1 MIYKIS
7 KKEKDM
13 AKKYNHGI
21 LVVHGIG
28 HPQKGETLEKQG
40 KPIIDSIKSIIDS
53 HNSYNSVSDII
64 TTLKDNENILDN
76 EEDLGN
82 EEDKKQKITRA
93 YEYNY
98 SDIDGNKNSILVEEA
113 HWSPPH
119 KELNKLVE
127 EEHLKWGAKNIK
139 ILSLIAGFHR
149 KNTKNNGAIDF
160 LSNIFY
166 FMWNITKFIFLL
178 GLLGLL
184 GFTSN
189 KFLLVIFITSM
200 ISFISF
206 YIFNKKFLL
215 LKLLKKHLNFIRP
228 PIVKSLI
235 NRLYNKYIES
245 PSFLVQVA
253 SNKKSEHRKTYESI
267 ILTKIKRMSKK
278 CESISIV
285 SHSQG
290 GFLTYEV
297 LSNKKAIKNV
307 RNIQSFYGVGSGL
320 NPIKFMESLNLLEIF
335 KLPVVYSIFVLITI
349 CCISYTIFSGLAL
362 YVLNIVMVNI
372 LKIIT
377 TSDAASKKLSDPPEE
392 FLNPVSAYLYI
403 IYLFLLIGYSLY
415 YSFLKRKY
423 IKKNTSL
430 HLLKPD
436 SIKEKWYEVT
446 DPTDIVGYSNLLLP
460 VGSVEE
466 KYVYAEGFSHVNYY
480 KESSLLPD
488 LIARDVL
495 EIDKDDNYSKC
506 LTQGF
511 FKDQISLTKSILTF
525 ALSILLSTFY
535 ILSSESDFSYEKFF
549 KYFENVIKGG
559 NIIEYF
565 ITVLLFCPFL
575 YSLSSLL
582 EKYIF
587 RGRRQ
592 AHILNKVRAGVIKID
607 DLLYY
612 KINKVKTFR
621 FFINSLSIVN
631 LVSFIHFYGLN
642 VHNSETTVGNI
653 IVVVYLSEFIFTI
666 YTRYNGRFDTFKIYL
681 IVSMAVSIAM
691 SLFIIVLFVIFYK
704 ANIYN
709 EYTEIFMLQAIILQ
723 AVCFVIR
730 IIFII
735 FCIRKD
741 TPY

>member
-1 MIYKIS
+1 MIYNIS

-64 TTLKDNENILDN
+64 TTLKDNDNILDN

-82 EEDKKQKITRA
+82 GEDKKRKITRA

-127 EEHLKWGAKNIK
+127 EKHLKWAAKNIK

-166 FMWNITKFIFLL
+166 FIWNITKFIFLL
-178 GLLGLL
+178 GLLG
-184 GFTSN
+184 FISN
-189 KFLLVIFITSM
+189 NFLLIII
-200 ISFISF
+200 ISLISF
-206 YIFNKKFLL
+206 YIFNKRFSL
-215 LKLLKKHLNFIRP
+215 LKLLKKHLNFTRP

-235 NRLYNKYIES
+235 NGLYNKYIES

-253 SNKKSEHRKTYESI
+253 SNKKSEYRKIYEGI

-320 NPIKFMESLNLLEIF
+320 NPIKFMESLNLLKLF
-335 KLPVVYSIFVLITI
+335 KLPIVFSTFVLITI
-349 CCISYTIFSGLAL
+349 YCILYTIFSGLAL
-362 YVLNIVMVNI
+362 YILSIVVSLIVNI
-372 LKIIT
+372 LIIIT
-377 TSDAASKKLSDPPEE
+377 TPDATFKKFPDPPEE

-415 YSFLKRKY
+415 YSFLKKEY

-460 VGSVEE
+460 DGSVEE
-466 KYVYAEGFSHVNYY
+466 KHVYAEGFSHVNYY

-488 LIARDVL
+488 LIARDIL

-525 ALSILLSTFY
+525 ALSILISTFY
-535 ILSSESDFSYEKFF
+535 ILSSELDFSYEKFF
-549 KYFENVIKGG
+549 KYFENVIKGD

-642 VHNSETTVGNI
+642 VHNSEPTVGNI
-653 IVVVYLSEFIFTI
+653 IVAVYLSEFIFTI
-666 YTRYNGRFDTFKIYL
+666 YTRYDGRFDTFKIYL
-681 IVSMAVSIAM
+681 IVSMAVS
-691 SLFIIVLFVIFYK
+691 LFIIVLFGIFYK

-709 EYTEIFMLQAIILQ
+709 VYTEVFMLHAIILQ
-723 AVCFVIR
+723 YVCSLIR
-730 IIFII
+730 IIVTIL
-735 FCIRKD
+735 CIRKD
-741 TPY
+741 TPN